1 MSKTSKLWLILAAFL
16 LAVGLL
22 LFAGVMAAYNWDFTK
37 LSTASYQTNTHVL
50 SDAFEN
56 ISLTTQTADVVFVP
70 SNEAGCRVVCH
81 ERETVK
87 HTVMVQNGTLT
98 IRQVDARKWYDYI
111 GIITDTPK
119 ITVYVPETD
128 YQTLAIEGDT
138 GDIEIP
144 EGLQFASLAISVST
158 GDVTNRAPVSG
169 DVNIHTSTGD
179 IRVEGVSVG
188 TLDLSVSTGMVV
200 VRDVTCR
207 GDAKIGVSTG
217 EASVTDVSCNQFAS
231 QGNTGDICL
240 KNVRAAG
247 KCSVERSTGDVRFDG
262 CDANT
267 LFVKTDTGDVSG
279 TLLSEKV
286 FITQT
291 DTGRVQVPKTTA
303 GGLCEITTDTG
314 DIKITLR

>member
-1 MSKTSKLWLILAAFL
+1 M
-16 LAVGLL
+16 
-22 LFAGVMAAYNWDFTK
+22 
-37 LSTASYQTNTHVL
+37 
-50 SDAFEN
+50 
-56 ISLTTQTADVVFVP
+56 
-70 SNEAGCRVVCH
+70 
-81 ERETVK
+81 
-87 HTVMVQNGTLT
+87 
-98 IRQVDARKWYDYI
+98 
-111 GIITDTPK
+111 
-119 ITVYVPETD
+119 
-128 YQTLAIEGDT
+128 
-138 GDIEIP
+138 
-144 EGLQFASLAISVST
+144 
-158 GDVTNRAPVSG
+158 
-169 DVNIHTSTGD
+169 
-179 IRVEGVSVG
+179 
-188 TLDLSVSTGMVV
+188 
-200 VRDVTCR
+200 TCR

-262 CDANT
+262 CDANS

-286 FITQT
+286 FVTQT